1 MIAPPINPNNEGLS
15 LTNKKA
21 QRGPNTDSDNMI
33 IPTIAEGVVLAP
45 VVININPRP
54 TWKKP
59 AIKPKKISFGAI
71 IIFGERK

>member
-1 MIAPPINPNNEGLS
+1 MMAPPINPNNEGLS

-21 QRGPNTDSDNMI
+21 QRGPKTDSDNMI

-54 TWKKP
+54 TWKQP
-59 AIKPKKISFGAI
+59 ATKPKKISWGEI
-71 IIFGERK
+71 IIFDESK